1 MPAII
6 VLKRLRQEDQEA
18 WWQHVTHDVAT
29 ELEAAFS
36 HFGCGYKQ
44 GRVSAGNYLLLFI
57 LSTRAPSPRE
67 SACHI
72 LGGVSPLS

>member
-6 VLKRLRQEDQEA
+6 VLKRLRQRDQEA

-44 GRVSAGNYLLLFI
+44 GRVSAGNYFLLFI
-57 LSTRAPSPRE
+57 LALLDTFSRFLLDTFL
-67 SACHI
+67 I
-72 LGGVSPLS
+72 G